1 MSGRIR
7 AAGSQYRRGPR
18 CPGIIQERHTGGIH
32 KRSEGL
38 QAQSRS
44 EGIQAQTQAFGR
56 PMTVGRLEGL
66 KVERLEGWEVGR
78 LGGWK
83 VGRVEGWLV
92 VGAANGA
99 VVPAGRSIFRRQVS

>member
-18 CPGIIQERHTGGIH
+18 CPGTIQERHTGGIH

-66 KVERLEGWEVGR
+66 KVEGLE
-78 LGGWK
+78 GWK